1 MPDDAYR
8 ILEEAPY
15 KGQELV
21 AYAIMQLALA
31 AQNIATQLKYLG
43 NGDAST
49 TMGAIE
55 AFGMHIGD
63 KLEAMTAAI
72 SELDR
77 G

>member
-43 NGDAST
+43 NGDATT